1 MVHPD
6 DIVQLKVHLKDLK
19 RQYDTNID
27 AITKN
32 IDALNTFSKKA
43 LAGKLIM
50 ENKIT
55 ATKVNSIKRTFEEIE
70 SQILK
75 MNSKIKETQAKYEKV
90 YKELDTEDIEKDNAL
105 ENKIGKQIKDC
116 CNDIKGQNKSNAHN
130 DVGNANHDVDEDEK
144 MDLEACRSQLDAM
157 INSMMT

>member
-1 MVHPD
+1 MKDSQQINSPHEVNGVIMVHPD
-6 DIVQLKVHLKDLK
+6 DIVQLEVHLKDLQ

-75 MNSKIKETQAKYEKV
+75 MNSKIKET
-90 YKELDTEDIEKDNAL
+90 
-105 ENKIGKQIKDC
+105 
-116 CNDIKGQNKSNAHN
+116 
-130 DVGNANHDVDEDEK
+130 
-144 MDLEACRSQLDAM
+144 
-157 INSMMT
+157 

>member
-1 MVHPD
+1 LFISKEVNRFKSAIISSEAIKESILKDSQQINSPHEVNGVIMVHPD
-6 DIVQLKVHLKDLK
+6 DIVQLEVHLKDLQ

-75 MNSKIKETQAKYEKV
+75 MNSKIKET
-90 YKELDTEDIEKDNAL
+90 
-105 ENKIGKQIKDC
+105 
-116 CNDIKGQNKSNAHN
+116 
-130 DVGNANHDVDEDEK
+130 
-144 MDLEACRSQLDAM
+144 
-157 INSMMT
+157 